1 MSKYKGTKALSLFA
15 GMLLCIA
22 LTGNALAA
30 WNIPEDM
37 QQDWEDIDWDEII
50 GNATDGNT
58 TENSTNENSTN
69 SSVSPSDLENIS
81 EIINLMNNKL
91 NSTNGSVS
99 PSDFVD
105 FSKLT
110 DLINNSIPE
119 NATVTN

>member
-1 MSKYKGTKALSLFA
+1 MSKYKGTKALSLFV
-15 GMLLCIA
+15 GMLLCVA

-37 QQDWEDIDWDEII
+37 QQNWENIDWDEII

-58 TENSTNENSTN
+58 TGNSTN
-69 SSVSPSDLENIS
+69 SSVSSSDLENIS

-91 NSTNGSVS
+91 NSTNGPVS
-99 PSDFVD
+99 PSNFVD

-119 NATVTN
+119 NATVTNETNGT